1 MQLLPAQDHSVSWG
15 CSADVPDKDLSLQ
28 FSCAALLAK
37 EQALLSLS
45 TDFILHNLRRNVGRE
60 GTAPGPYA
68 QMLI

>member
-1 MQLLPAQDHSVSWG
+1 MSWG
-15 CSADVPDKDLSLQ
+15 CCADVPDKDLSLQ
-28 FSCAALLAK
+28 LSCAALLAK

-60 GTAPGPYA
+60 GAAPGPYA